1 MGEGAGPKR
10 TTPGT
15 LASVPG
21 GCKAGGLDRWRAGM
35 RCSYL
40 GRMTTRRDFLKTGAA
55 AGGALLAGLSA
66 GCARAAQPGGAAA
79 RAAAPPRPLD
89 ILVLGGTG
97 FVGPHQVR
105 HAVSRGHR
113 VTIFTRGRRQAELP
127 ASVEYLVG
135 DRDGK
140 LDALV
145 GRRWDAVIDN
155 SATNPA
161 WVRQSAQLLK
171 DAAGQYLYISSTGV
185 YYPYR
190 TTDID
195 ETVQPRLV
203 AEPPDDGSAKYGVAK
218 ALSERE
224 AQAAFGD
231 RATVVRPQFIVGP
244 GDTTDRFP
252 YWPVR
257 VARGGDVLAPG
268 RRSDPVQL
276 IDARDLAEWTVLLLE
291 QRRTGVFNAAGP
303 RTTLTMERFLDGV
316 RAGTGSDARYV
327 WVDDYDFLARHEIQ
341 GIVPWIMLRGDH
353 LGMTSIDSGRAIAAG
368 LTFRPLETTVRDT
381 LAWWPTVPA
390 ERRAAPKFAL
400 TPEKEAAVLA
410 EWRARGGAG
419 S

>member
-1 MGEGAGPKR
+1 
-10 TTPGT
+10 
-15 LASVPG
+15 
-21 GCKAGGLDRWRAGM
+21 
-35 RCSYL
+35 
-40 GRMTTRRDFLKTGAA
+40 MTTRRDFLKTGAA
-55 AGGALLAGLSA
+55 AGGALLAGLGA
-66 GCARAAQPGGAAA
+66 GCARASERAAA
-79 RAAAPPRPLD
+79 EGTRAAAPTRPLD

-97 FVGPHQVR
+97 FIGPHQVR
-105 HAVSRGHR
+105 HAVARGHK

-135 DRDGK
+135 DRNGK

-155 SATNPA
+155 SATNPD

-171 DAAGQYLYISSTGV
+171 DAAGQYVYVSSTGV

-203 AEPPDDGSAKYGVAK
+203 ADPPDDGSAKYGVAK

-224 AQAAFGD
+224 AQSAFGD

-257 VARGGDVLAPG
+257 VARGGEVLAPG
-268 RRSDPVQL
+268 RRTDPVQL
-276 IDARDLAEWTVLLLE
+276 IDARDLAEWMVRLVE

-303 RTTLTMERFLDGV
+303 RTTLTMERFLEGV
-316 RAGTGSDARYV
+316 LAGTGADARYV
-327 WVDDYDFLARHEIQ
+327 WVEDYDFLAQHEVE

-390 ERRAAPKFAL
+390 ERREAPKFAL
-400 TPEKEAAVLA
+400 TPEKEAEVLA
-410 EWRARGGAG
+410 AWRARSG
-419 S
+419 

>member
-1 MGEGAGPKR
+1 
-10 TTPGT
+10 
-15 LASVPG
+15 
-21 GCKAGGLDRWRAGM
+21 
-35 RCSYL
+35 
-40 GRMTTRRDFLKTGAA
+40 MTTRRDFLKTGAA
-55 AGGALLAGLSA
+55 AGGALLAGLGA
-66 GCARAAQPGGAAA
+66 GCARASERAAA
-79 RAAAPPRPLD
+79 EGTRAAAPPRPLD

-97 FVGPHQVR
+97 FIGPHQVR
-105 HAVSRGHR
+105 HAVARGHK

-135 DRDGK
+135 DRNGK

-155 SATNPA
+155 SATNPD

-171 DAAGQYLYISSTGV
+171 DAAGQYVYVSSTGV

-203 AEPPDDGSAKYGVAK
+203 ADPPDDGSAKYGVAK

-224 AQAAFGD
+224 AQSAFGD

-257 VARGGDVLAPG
+257 VARGGEVLAPG
-268 RRSDPVQL
+268 RRTDPVQL
-276 IDARDLAEWTVLLLE
+276 IDARDLAEWMVRLVE

-303 RTTLTMERFLDGV
+303 RTTLTMERFLEGV
-316 RAGTGSDARYV
+316 LAGTGADARYV
-327 WVDDYDFLARHEIQ
+327 WVEDYDFLAQHEVE

-353 LGMTSIDSGRAIAAG
+353 LGMTSIDSGRAIDAG
-368 LTFRPLETTVRDT
+368 LTFRPLETTARDT

-390 ERRAAPKFAL
+390 ERREAPKFAL
-400 TPEKEAAVLA
+400 TPEKEAEVLA
-410 EWRARGGAG
+410 AWRARSG
-419 S
+419 

>member
-1 MGEGAGPKR
+1 
-10 TTPGT
+10 
-15 LASVPG
+15 
-21 GCKAGGLDRWRAGM
+21 
-35 RCSYL
+35 
-40 GRMTTRRDFLKTGAA
+40 MTTRRDFLKTGAA
-55 AGGALLAGLSA
+55 AGGALLAGFGA
-66 GCARAAQPGGAAA
+66 GCARASERAAA
-79 RAAAPPRPLD
+79 EGTRAAAPPRPLD

-97 FVGPHQVR
+97 FIGPHQVR
-105 HAVSRGHR
+105 HAVARGHK

-135 DRDGK
+135 DRNGK

-155 SATNPA
+155 SATNPD

-171 DAAGQYLYISSTGV
+171 DAAGQYVYVSSTGV

-203 AEPPDDGSAKYGVAK
+203 ADPPDDGSAKYGVAK

-224 AQAAFGD
+224 AQSAFGD

-257 VARGGDVLAPG
+257 VARGGEVLAPG
-268 RRSDPVQL
+268 RRTDPVQL
-276 IDARDLAEWTVLLLE
+276 IDARDLAEWMVRLVE

-303 RTTLTMERFLDGV
+303 RTTLTMERFLEGV
-316 RAGTGSDARYV
+316 LAGTGADARYV
-327 WVDDYDFLARHEIQ
+327 WVEDYDFLAQHEVE

-390 ERRAAPKFAL
+390 ERREAPKFAL
-400 TPEKEAAVLA
+400 TPEKEAEVLA
-410 EWRARGGAG
+410 AWQARSG
-419 S
+419 